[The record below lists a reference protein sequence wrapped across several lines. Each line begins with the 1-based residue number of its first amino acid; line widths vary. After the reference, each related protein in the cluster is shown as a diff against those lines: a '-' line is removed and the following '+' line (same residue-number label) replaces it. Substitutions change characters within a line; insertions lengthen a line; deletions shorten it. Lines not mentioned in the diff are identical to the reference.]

1 MKLEPIVNDELT
13 FKAKISKMGNNR
25 VIWVPMAL
33 HEMIKDFEK
42 EDVMISIKKVEN
54 WWYSSKV

>member
-1 MKLEPIVNDELT
+1 VNDELT

-25 VIWVPMAL
+25 VIWVPRAL

-42 EDVMISIKKVEN
+42 EDVMISIKKVE
-54 WWYSSKV
+54 KE

>member
-1 MKLEPIVNDELT
+1 MKLAPIVNDELT

-33 HEMIKDFEK
+33 HEMIKDFDK
-42 EDVMISIKKVEN
+42 EDVMISIKKVE
-54 WWYSSKV
+54 KE